1 MANTTLVIGLGFGD
15 EGKGTIVDYLARHK
29 DAKLVVRFNGG
40 AQAGHNVIGPSGQH
54 HCFSQWGSGTLVAAR
69 TLLSR
74 HVLVN
79 PIFAESEARHL
90 ESIGVP
96 DPYALL
102 SVERDAPVTTPFHVA
117 ANRCREL
124 ARQASS
130 GSVHGSCGMGVGET
144 MEDLVSNKPDPV
156 YVRDIEIGA
165 HAAYGAI
172 RSKLARVQERKRAEV
187 KDLPGLDLR
196 SPRVL
201 QELFVLEDPSILDAV
216 VTSYAKFARRVAI
229 VGRDFLERE
238 LDAPGHVV
246 FEGAQGVLLDEWW
259 GFHPHTTWSTCTFDN
274 ATEILGAERAGRARR
289 IGVLR
294 TFHTRH
300 GAGPF
305 PTENKSMDALSA
317 DDHNKRDP
325 WQHDFRSGAFDLL
338 LTRYALDVCGGCDGL
353 AFTHLD
359 KLERRANFPV
369 AVGYYVDGAKMVRIP
384 RRRPNDLQY
393 QERLGQQLAQ
403 AQPIYAPADL
413 GGERPIAPEAQ
424 CGPGPSARLR
434 RDEGIAMLHVE
445 GLAELL
451 ETPLAIVSRGKT
463 AADKIDLGEDA
474 HASSRSQATTPPPN

>member
-1 MANTTLVIGLGFGD
+1 MANITLVLGLGFGD
-15 EGKGTIVDYLARHK
+15 EGKGGCVDFLARHH
-29 DAKLVVRFNGG
+29 DARLVVRFNGG
-40 AQAGHNVIGPSGQH
+40 AQAGHNVIDPNGQH
-54 HCFSQWGSGTLVAAR
+54 HCFSQWGSGTFAGAR

-90 ESIGVP
+90 ESAGVR

-102 SVERDAPVTTPFHVA
+102 SVERLAPVTTPFHVA

-124 ARQASS
+124 SRQAAS

-144 MEDLVSNKPDPV
+144 MEDLVEGRETV
-156 YVRDIEIGA
+156 WVRDFEDDTPTLKRRLFRI
-165 HAAYGAI
+165 
-172 RSKLARVQERKRAEV
+172 QERKRSEV
-187 KDLPGLDLR
+187 LQLAALDRR

-201 QELFVLEDPSILDAV
+201 QELFVLEDPSIVDAV
-216 VTSYAKFARRVAI
+216 CASYTKFARKASI
-229 VGRDFLERE
+229 VNQDFLERE

-317 DDHNKRDP
+317 DDNNKRDP
-325 WQHDFRSGAFDLL
+325 WQHDFRTGAFDLL
-338 LTRYALDVCGGCDGL
+338 LARYALDVCGGCDGL

-359 KLERRANFPV
+359 KLERRASLPV
-369 AVGYYVDGAKMVRIP
+369 AIGYYVDGAKMVRIP
-384 RRRPNDLQY
+384 HRRPNDLQY
-393 QERLGQQLAQ
+393 QERLGRQLAQ
-403 AQPIYAPADL
+403 AQPIYASADL
-413 GGERPIAPEAQ
+413 GGER
-424 CGPGPSARLR
+424 
-434 RDEGIAMLHVE
+434 IAMLHVE
-445 GLAELL
+445 GLAEML
-451 ETPLAIVSRGKT
+451 ETPLAIISRGKT
-463 AADKIDLGEDA
+463 AADKITLGEGA
-474 HASSRSQATTPPPN
+474 HASPRPQFSTPPPN